1 MLTQLTAQVAAATQ
15 KLAALGAEID
25 ATQQKLDATRAEME
39 RLRQIVRDRAA
50 YMYQHADTPSTA
62 VVDIQHVVDISA
74 GKKYAESA
82 TQTDGTRISDLAQ
95 SVRTARPAPRGAG
108 EPRARSRNRR
118 RLGSTRR
125 RPRSRR

>member
-1 MLTQLTAQVAAATQ
+1 MA
-15 KLAALGAEID
+15 
-25 ATQQKLDATRAEME
+25 

-82 TQTDGTRISDLAQ
+82 TQTDGTRISDLARASAQ
-95 SVRTARPAPRGAG
+95 LDQHRAELENARAQQEQEKARLDEATAALEALTAHQKKLLDQAGAVPG
-108 EPRARSRNRR
+108 D
-118 RLGSTRR
+118 G
-125 RPRSRR
+125 